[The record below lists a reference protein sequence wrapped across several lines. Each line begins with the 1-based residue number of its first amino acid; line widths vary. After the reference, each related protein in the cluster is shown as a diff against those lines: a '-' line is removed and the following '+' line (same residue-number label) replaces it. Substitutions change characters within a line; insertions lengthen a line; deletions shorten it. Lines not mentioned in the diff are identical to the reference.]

1 MNLQFNL
8 LMVLPH
14 CKTCDSQNCFINRF
28 TTAEWKSAIDKKR
41 VALRIKKHDDLFRE
55 GDPVNGIYFIYKGQF
70 KIFNSGYKNKT
81 QIVRLAKSGD
91 IIGHR
96 GFGSSKIYP
105 IGATALSP
113 ATVCFIPEKTF
124 KETLKNNGDLVF
136 ELLNFYAD
144 ELRRAEYKLRSL
156 SQMSAR
162 QKLADALLTINEIFQ
177 PEHFEGVDYLGLQLP
192 RQDYADITGSSLEE
206 VIRTLSAFNKEGL
219 ISLVGKRI
227 KLLKPEVLKE
237 MISSFGPLKIP

>member
-1 MNLQFNL
+1 MN
-8 LMVLPH
+8 LPH

-28 TTAEWKSAIDKKR
+28 TTPEWKATIDKKR
-41 VALRIKKHDDLFRE
+41 VALRIKKNDDLFRE
-55 GDPVNGIYFIYKGQF
+55 GDPVNGIYFIYQGRF
-70 KIFNSGYKNKT
+70 KVFNSGYKNKT
-81 QIVRLAKSGD
+81 QIVRLAKSGN

-96 GFGSSKIYP
+96 GFGSLKIYP
-105 IGATALSP
+105 IGATALSQ

-124 KETLKNNGDLVF
+124 KEALKNNGELVF

-162 QKLADALLTINEIFQ
+162 QKLAEALLTINDIFDAEIF
-177 PEHFEGVDYLGLQLP
+177 EGLEYLGLQLP

-227 KLLKPEVLKE
+227 RIVNPEALKV
-237 MISSFGPLKIP
+237 MINSFGPLKIP

>member
-1 MNLQFNL
+1 MI
-8 LMVLPH
+8 LPH

-28 TTAEWKSAIDKKR
+28 TTPEWKATIDKKR
-41 VALRIKKHDDLFRE
+41 VALRIKKNDDLFRE
-55 GDPVNGIYFIYKGQF
+55 GDPVNGIYFIYEGKF
-70 KIFNSGYKNKT
+70 KVFNSGYKNKT
-81 QIVRLAKSGD
+81 QIVRLAKSGN

-96 GFGSSKIYP
+96 GFGSLKIYP
-105 IGATALSP
+105 IGATALSQS
-113 ATVCFIPEKTF
+113 TVCFIPEKTF
-124 KETLKNNGDLVF
+124 KEALKNNGELVF

-162 QKLADALLTINEIFQ
+162 QKLAEALLTINEIFDS
-177 PEHFEGVDYLGLQLP
+177 EVFEGEEYLGLQLP

-206 VIRTLSAFNKEGL
+206 VIRTLSAFNKEGI

-227 KLLKPEVLKE
+227 KILKLNALKE

>member
-1 MNLQFNL
+1 MT
-8 LMVLPH
+8 LPH

-28 TTAEWKSAIDKKR
+28 TSPEWKAAIDKKR
-41 VALRIKKHDDLFRE
+41 VALRIKKNDDLFRE
-55 GDPVNGIYFIYKGQF
+55 GDPVNGIYFIYEGQY
-70 KIFNSGYKNKT
+70 KVFNSGYKNRT

-96 GFGSSKIYP
+96 GFGTTKIYP
-105 IGATALSP
+105 IGATALSQS
-113 ATVCFIPEKTF
+113 TVCFIPEKTF
-124 KETLKNNGDLVF
+124 KEALRNNGELVF

-156 SQMSAR
+156 SQMSAK
-162 QKLADALLTINEIFQ
+162 QKLAEALITINGIFP
-177 PEHFEGVDYLGLQLP
+177 PEKIDGEEYLGVQLP
-192 RQDYADITGSSLEE
+192 RQDYADITGTSLEE

-227 KLLKPEVLKE
+227 KIVNLDGLMEL
-237 MISSFGPLKIP
+237 ISSFGPLKIP

>member
-1 MNLQFNL
+1 MI
-8 LMVLPH
+8 LPH

-28 TTAEWKSAIDKKR
+28 TTPEWKATIDKKR
-41 VALRIKKHDDLFRE
+41 VALRIKKNDDLFRE

-70 KIFNSGYKNKT
+70 KVFNSGYKNKT
-81 QIVRLAKSGD
+81 QIVRLAKSGN

-96 GFGSSKIYP
+96 GFGSLKIYP
-105 IGATALSP
+105 IGATALSQ

-124 KETLKNNGDLVF
+124 KEALKNNGELVF

-162 QKLADALLTINEIFQ
+162 QKLAEALLTVNEIFD
-177 PEHFEGVDYLGLQLP
+177 PEIFEGVEYLGLQLP

-227 KLLKPEVLKE
+227 KILKLDVLKE